1 MHRNS
6 NCSSFLAFGC
16 FLLSAISA
24 NAGDPPIQG
33 DLVELQGDWKV
44 KLDDEVTILLEI
56 QNNHTT
62 SSGTLPGGQKVRLRY
77 DIRLDERTSPRSWDW
92 VGPIG
97 PDGRKIDD
105 QFAIYK
111 LDGDTL
117 TLCVAPSTRPT
128 EFKAGKNGIPALKV
142 YHRVVKP

>member
-1 MHRNS
+1 MTARRTL
-6 NCSSFLAFGC
+6 FLGFGC
-16 FLLSAISA
+16 LLLMALPA
-24 NAGDPPIQG
+24 DAGDPPIRG
-33 DLVELQGDWKV
+33 DLAKLQGDWTV
-44 KLDDEVTILLEI
+44 KLSDDVMILLEI
-56 QNNHTT
+56 RGKHTT
-62 SSGTLPGGQKVRLRY
+62 SSGTLPGGQKVRLKY
-77 DIRLDERTSPRSWDW
+77 DLRLDEQANPKAWDW
-92 VGPIG
+92 VGPVG

-142 YHRVVKP
+142 YHRVVKK